1 MLLKNSRTR
10 RLSSGPPIIT
20 TVMLGM
26 GALAGAVASVLIHK
40 RYGDPTAVPERVAR
54 YHSLNASLAMTYK
67 DSVARARSGA
77 PRPAPGN
84 ELPITGSA
92 PLSSPVVQHMTRL
105 GQRTRTW
112 AEQVQRIVASTNP
125 SWVVTSMIRP
135 HRAHF
140 SMHELG
146 RAIDFML
153 PGPLSTGNIASVK
166 TLIEHLRAAM
176 LINMAYYGQ
185 TRNGNTVVHVE
196 VHDLTLAGT
205 PSSSLFI
212 NNGRHD
218 EWLR

>member
-1 MLLKNSRTR
+1 MKLLSKTPKR
-10 RLSSGPPIIT
+10 SSGPSPALHALLG
-20 TVMLGM
+20 VGAVLGM
-26 GALAGAVASVLIHK
+26 AGAITVHRK
-40 RYGDPTAVPERVAR
+40 YGDPTAVPERLAR
-54 YHSLNASLAMTYK
+54 YHPLNPGLTMTYK
-67 DSVARARSGA
+67 DSVSIARSSA
-77 PRPAPGN
+77 PRPAPGS
-84 ELPITGSA
+84 ELPISGSV
-92 PLSSPVVQHMTRL
+92 PLSSAVRQHMTRL

-112 AEQVQRIVASTNP
+112 AEQVQRVVADTHP
-125 SWVVTSMIRP
+125 AWKVTSMIRP

-153 PGPLSTGNIASVK
+153 PGPLSGNNVASVSA
-166 TLIEHLRAAM
+166 LIRNLQSAR
-176 LINMAYYGQ
+176 LVNMIYYGQ

-205 PSSSLFI
+205 PTYGLFI

>member
-1 MLLKNSRTR
+1 MLLRNKRTR
-10 RLSSGPPIIT
+10 IPSGPPAAA
-20 TVMLGM
+20 TVLLGL
-26 GALAGAVASVLIHK
+26 GAVAGAVASVLLH
-40 RYGDPTAVPERVAR
+40 RTYGDPTEVPERVAR
-54 YHSLNASLAMTYK
+54 YHPLSTNLAMTYK
-67 DSVARARSGA
+67 DSVSRARSGA
-77 PRPAPGN
+77 PRPAPGS
-84 ELPITGSA
+84 ELPISGSA
-92 PLSSPVVQHMTRL
+92 PLSLAVISHMSRL

-112 AEQVQRIVASTNP
+112 AEQVQRVVTSTNS

-153 PGPLSTGNIASVK
+153 PGPLSGNNLVSVK
-166 TLIEHLRAAM
+166 SLIEHLRAAM

-205 PSSSLFI
+205 PSSGLFI